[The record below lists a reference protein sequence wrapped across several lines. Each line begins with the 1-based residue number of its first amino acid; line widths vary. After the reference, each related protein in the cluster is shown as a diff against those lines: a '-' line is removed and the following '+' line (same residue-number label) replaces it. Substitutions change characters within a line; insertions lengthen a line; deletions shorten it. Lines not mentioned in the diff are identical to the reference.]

1 VQFLVVQEMMRLWP
15 EKDWFELC
23 NQKRFNMF
31 DKVCG
36 TGYIRE
42 TFGKNY
48 RFDDIR
54 EYWYKDVDW
63 YRKASSKYYLYK

>member
-1 VQFLVVQEMMRLWP
+1 
-15 EKDWFELC
+15 
-23 NQKRFNMF
+23 MF

-36 TGYIRE
+36 TGHIRE
-42 TFGKNY
+42 AFGKNY
-48 RFDDIR
+48 KWEDIR

>member
-1 VQFLVVQEMMRLWP
+1 
-15 EKDWFELC
+15 
-23 NQKRFNMF
+23 MF

-36 TGYIRE
+36 SGYIRE

-48 RFDDIR
+48 KWEDIR

-63 YRKASSKYYLYK
+63 YREASSKYYLY